1 MKVFVYLFLL
11 LFSVGNIFSATE
23 NITLSGNYY
32 GRNLIVINPLFGES
46 FSVQSVYVNN
56 KQSSDEIASSVFEID
71 FAAIGIGIGAEVS
84 VTIEFNAS
92 GPKPTIYN
100 PEVLK
105 SESNFSFTRAI
116 IDKKTNKI
124 TWAISG
130 SPGEEPFEIEQY
142 RWDKWVRI
150 GTVLPNDSF
159 SINEY
164 NCAFVAHS
172 GKNLFRVKLI
182 DCNGNTVYSPS
193 IKYQSKTPEVMLI
206 NNKVTERIEM
216 SDETMYQLYDEK
228 GNLLLHGTAAFV
240 DVAGLEKGKYWLN
253 FDNKTQEILKK

>member
-1 MKVFVYLFLL
+1 MKAFTFFLLFLIT
-11 LFSVGNIFSATE
+11 VGNVFSTTD
-23 NITLSGNYY
+23 NITLSGNYF
-32 GRNLIVINPLFGES
+32 GKNLIVINPLLGES

-56 KQSSDEIASSVFEID
+56 KLSSDEIASSVFEID
-71 FAAIGIGIGAEVS
+71 FAALGISIGAEVS
-84 VTIEFNAS
+84 VTIEFNAA

-124 TWAISG
+124 TWAIAG
-130 SPGEEPFEIEQY
+130 SPGEEPFEVEQY

-150 GTVLPNDSF
+150 GTVLPRDSF

-182 DCNGNTVYSPS
+182 DSNGNTVYSPS
-193 IKYQSKTPEVMLI
+193 IKYQSKTPEVMLA
-206 NNKVTERIEM
+206 NNKVSERIEM

-228 GNLLLHGTAAFV
+228 GNLLLYGTASFV
-240 DVAGLEKGKYWLN
+240 DVIGLEKGTYWLN
-253 FDNKTQEILKK
+253 FDNKTQEIIKK